1 MIEMVQGI
9 DENER
14 WINFLIK
21 ELPNISNTVI
31 RYLKKMLNE
40 ENVVVGYQNYP
51 EFNNLYKT
59 GVKEWLQET
68 NNFWKAVDRNYCSGE
83 LFF

>member
-21 ELPNISNTVI
+21 ELPNISSTVI

-40 ENVVVGYQNYP
+40 ENVVVGY
-51 EFNNLYKT
+51 
-59 GVKEWLQET
+59 
-68 NNFWKAVDRNYCSGE
+68 
-83 LFF
+83 